1 MPFGDQGAYIKAGVA
16 QATID
21 TTETLKTGTK
31 YGNEDVNGLMLGIG
45 VERSSANGAFFR
57 TELTR
62 TDYEDVTFLGSFNG
76 NAAGDSAVRNKVD
89 ANVDATALRI
99 SFGKSF

>member
-1 MPFGDQGAYIKAGVA
+1 M
-16 QATID
+16 
-21 TTETLKTGTK
+21 TEYLVISFSVVITPYEFFTLGFICKTFCA
-31 YGNEDVNGLMLGIG
+31 L
-45 VERSSANGAFFR
+45 SANGAFFR

-89 ANVDATALRI
+89 ANVDATALRV